1 MAETETRS
9 TVTYSRFFE
18 LAVKRSYKRLLLMQW
33 TAPTRRHLGAKMRL
47 LLLSGLSPLMAKTY
61 RSGHARYTSA
71 YPSASDILA
80 AMSGFDPIPSGLHS
94 GPDVAGATGIRRVL
108 THCRHSPKRK
118 AAPKDRSG
126 TLFRPPQIEAQS
138 SSRFTSPRRAPT
150 LEPGSAVCEN
160 RYSLAL
166 QRAPPRTWAI
176 SPFSSSNGSRVAR

>member
-1 MAETETRS
+1 MKRARRLIARLPPGHPRS
-9 TVTYSRFFE
+9 PFRE
-18 LAVKRSYKRLLLMQW
+18 RLANRLGKIYAAGKGSNVASWLQGDIQPPEIEVCS
-33 TAPTRRHLGAKMRL
+33 TPK
-47 LLLSGLSPLMAKTY
+47 
-61 RSGHARYTSA
+61 SGHSEAHA
-71 YPSASDILA
+71 
-80 AMSGFDPIPSGLHS
+80 GL
-94 GPDVAGATGIRRVL
+94 PVL

-138 SSRFTSPRRAPT
+138 SSRFASPRRAPT